1 MQRKC
6 HPAWWRCAVIYQ
18 VYPRSFQ
25 DSNAD
30 GIGDLRGILSR
41 IDYIASLGVDAL
53 WINPVF
59 SSPGKDNGY
68 DISDYRSI
76 GPAYGTMTD
85 MEELIL
91 RAHEKGLRIILDM
104 VFNHTS
110 NVHEWFRQA
119 CLSRDNPFYSYYH
132 WWPAERGR
140 PPYRCGFFDAAGE
153 AWQYNAPTDSWYLHY
168 FSPEQPDLNWENPR
182 VRRELYDIL
191 RFWIGKGVD
200 GFRFDAITFVAKD
213 TSWPEIALSTLRD
226 NYQGDWGNYYASSPH
241 LHGYLKE
248 MRREILGAPGG
259 PGGSDGG
266 APEILL
272 FGEAPGVPPEQSLLF
287 VGEDRGELDLISH
300 FDGMVLGYLQ
310 GEYRKPDP
318 NGYNRSQFKQVY
330 STWTDLFRRDG
341 WGTVYLG
348 SHDQPRMVSRWGDD
362 RGEFRIRS
370 AKLLLTF
377 LLTMRATPI
386 IYNGDELGMR
396 NIRFASID
404 DYRDIETIQNYQ
416 RIATAGGDPEAFLRD
431 QQLAGRDNGRTPFQ
445 WTAGPQGGFTTA
457 TPWLRVNPDHRWVN
471 REAEEADP
479 GSVLNYTRALLRL
492 RRRFAAL
499 TAGDFNLLNHDDSPV
514 LAYSRSLGRTTIAVL
529 LNFSGEEAPF
539 DGLLSLSGQVLIN
552 NDASVSRA
560 GKSLRLA
567 PWQALVFDC

>member
-1 MQRKC
+1 MQHKC
-6 HPAWWRCAVIYQ
+6 HPAWWRHAVIYQ

-76 GPAYGTMTD
+76 QPEYGTMTD

-91 RAHEKGLRIILDM
+91 RAHRKGLRLILDM

-110 NVHEWFRQA
+110 NKHEWFRQA
-119 CLSRDNPFYSYYH
+119 CMSRDNPFYPYYH
-132 WWPAERGR
+132 WWPAESGR

-182 VRRELYDIL
+182 VRRELYEIL

-213 TSWPEIALSTLRD
+213 TSWPEITPETLKKE
-226 NYQGDWGNYYASSPH
+226 YHGDWGHYYASGPH
-241 LHGYLKE
+241 LHDYLKE
-248 MRREILGAPGG
+248 MRHETRSANG
-259 PGGSDGG
+259 D
-266 APEILL
+266 ILL
-272 FGEAPGVPPEQSLLF
+272 FGEAPGVSAEQSLLF

-300 FDGMVLGYLQ
+300 FDGMVLGYLP
-310 GEYRKPDP
+310 GEFKKPDP
-318 NGYNRSQFKQVY
+318 NGYNKGQFKQVY
-330 STWTDLFRRDG
+330 TKWTDIFREEG
-341 WGTVYLG
+341 WGTLYLG
-348 SHDQPRMVSRWGDD
+348 NHDQPRMVSRWGDD
-362 RGEFRIRS
+362 RDEFRLGS

-396 NIRFASID
+396 NIRFRDID

-416 RIATAGGDPEAFLRD
+416 RIKASGGDAEAFLRD

-445 WTAGPQGGFTTA
+445 WTAGPQAGFTTV
-457 TPWLRVNPDHRWVN
+457 TPWLGINPDHRWVN
-471 REAEEADP
+471 REAEEEDP
-479 GSVLNYTRALLRL
+479 ASILHFTRELLRL

-499 TAGDFNLLNHDDSPV
+499 TAGDFCLLNHDDSSV
-514 LAYSRSLGRTTIAVL
+514 FAYTRSHQGTTIAIL
-529 LNFSGEEAPF
+529 LNFSGEPVFFSGVLSAPRPS
-539 DGLLSLSGQVLIN
+539 DILIN
-552 NDASVSRA
+552 NYPVADWGRR
-560 GKSLRLA
+560 GLRLA
-567 PWQALVFDC
+567 PWQALVFIVE